1 MEPPSYPL
9 ISVLN
14 SSLASVAED
23 EVKVAVS
30 ASLSQGGHPFAEVNV
45 LFTDDEAITELN
57 ARYRGVH
64 VATDVLT
71 FDYATPLGRIGEI
84 AISVPMALRQAV
96 AREALL
102 RDECL
107 FLVIHGALHL
117 SGFDDETDDD
127 RVTMVQEMNIV
138 ARQIGIPGDESWF
151 SMHYAGASR

>member
-14 SSLASVAED
+14 SSLANVAED

-30 ASLSQGGHPFAEVNV
+30 AALSPAGDPLAEVTV
-45 LFTDDEAITELN
+45 LFTDDETITDLN
-57 ARYRGVH
+57 RRYRGVPT
-64 VATDVLT
+64 ATDVLT
-71 FDYATPLGRIGEI
+71 FDYSTPLGRIGEI
-84 AISVPMALRQAV
+84 AISVAMAQRQAT
-96 AREALL
+96 ARDASL

-117 SGFDDETDDD
+117 SGFDDETDEDQAK
-127 RVTMVQEMNIV
+127 MVQEMNVV
-138 ARQIGIPGDESWF
+138 AERVGIPGDERWF